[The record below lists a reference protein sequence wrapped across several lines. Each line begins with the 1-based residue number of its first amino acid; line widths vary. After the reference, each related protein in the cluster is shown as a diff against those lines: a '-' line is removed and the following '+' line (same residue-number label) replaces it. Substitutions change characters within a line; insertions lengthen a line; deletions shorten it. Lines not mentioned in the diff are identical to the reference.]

1 MNTPLDD
8 LMPALRCPSCR
19 DGGLGDAGES
29 GDWLACT
36 DCATRFSRIDGI
48 GFLVTPEFAT
58 MLRQEDLAETGEGEH
73 DDLDADTVVL
83 ANAAYHDKFA
93 DQYEDDVT
101 TYDMFMQG
109 GNCQRRIKVTLEAAA
124 ARSQGGRLLDVC
136 CGTGNILLA
145 GRSLFK
151 HALGIDISTGMMG
164 IARSRGLETL
174 GADTTNI
181 PLRDESIDCVTCFSA
196 LHHMVDYAAVAAE
209 MARVLKPGG
218 TFFTDWDP
226 NGHVTHTGWA
236 VKLAVEFL
244 KTLRRLVSK
253 GQIPETAEQKTAEY
267 HHFSKAGFDAEQVA
281 RVLRDAG
288 FRKVEVIYHLNP
300 PHFEQANGWNAYLVL
315 MAILKTLSFIP
326 PVRGNIC
333 PWVAVRAEK

>member
-1 MNTPLDD
+1 
-8 LMPALRCPSCR
+8 MPALRCPSCR
-19 DGGLGDAGES
+19 DGGVRES
-29 GDWLACT
+29 EESADWLVCT
-36 DCATRFSRIDGI
+36 NCGTRFSTIAGI
-48 GFLVTPEFAT
+48 GFLVTPEFAE
-58 MLRQEDLAETGEGEH
+58 MLRHENPAETGPDEH
-73 DDLDADTVVL
+73 DSLDADRVVV
-83 ANAAYHDKFA
+83 ANAAYHNKFA

-101 TYDMFMQG
+101 TYDMFKEG
-109 GNCQRRIKVTLEAAA
+109 GNCQLRIKATLEEAA
-124 ARSQGGRLLDVC
+124 ARSGNGRLLDVC

-145 GRSLFK
+145 GRSLFRL
-151 HALGIDISTGMMG
+151 ALGLDISTGMME

-181 PLRDESIDCVTCFSA
+181 PLRDQSVDCVTAFSA
-196 LHHMVDYAAVAAE
+196 LHHMVDYAAVTSE